1 VNNGFKQELA
11 AIAEQYKAITD
22 KDVPAMNALLK
33 KTVSP

>member
-22 KDVPAMNALLK
+22 KDVPAMTRCSR